1 VRYKER
7 KRDVTLHLNDVSC
20 SLFSFIGTRETYSLI
35 LEFGYMGVAPKIGRF
50 SAEYSN

>member
-7 KRDVTLHLNDVSC
+7 KRDAILHLKDMPC
-20 SLFSFIGTRETYSLI
+20 SLFLFTGKRETYSLI